1 MNGVKENVIRQL
13 MIILKE
19 GFKNYFQKLK
29 RQASE
34 VSMVVLWSRLRCHLP
49 SVGNI
54 FINIKWLDHFGI
66 KLYIFLM
73 IVYCNNVIS
82 NKVL

>member
-34 VSMVVLWSRLRCHLP
+34 VSMVVL
-49 SVGNI
+49 
-54 FINIKWLDHFGI
+54 
-66 KLYIFLM
+66 
-73 IVYCNNVIS
+73 
-82 NKVL
+82 